1 MIRCLFT
8 IEGSLHGVLALVVV
22 SLYCIPLLILTAAKG
37 IPLPDLGD
45 AVGIAMATGY
55 LFVFMKLTVF
65 W

>member
-1 MIRCLFT
+1 M
-8 IEGSLHGVLALVVV
+8 HGVLALVVV